1 MHNKGKQLYRAAS
14 VVATVLLL
22 IFSYRYIDGLLD
34 DDPFNNVDLQWS
46 YIALSVGLFIA
57 FYVLVSLNWIEAAR
71 ITQGDVDQRQFAVF
85 MASQPFKYMP
95 SSVFIFSSRAVF
107 AKRLGISLKNSSIAQ
122 LLENAALIGANL
134 ALFVVLTAWRAQ
146 VALGLAAAA
155 TVVAAAG
162 IAAVYGPEQFRLRIS
177 RLSIDVVLPT
187 AALLRMFALCTAGW
201 FLAGL
206 AFVALHEGLSLDG
219 YSTTSLLAANT
230 IAFSASMLAV
240 FAPGGIG
247 VREFVYTQYDI
258 GALPVLVWRIVV
270 FAIDM
275 VVGLVAVTVI
285 YLWRPSQS
293 RST

>member
-1 MHNKGKQLYRAAS
+1 MHINGKQLYRAVS
-14 VVATVLLL
+14 VVATALLL

-34 DDPFNNVDLQWS
+34 DDPFRDVDVQWP
-46 YIALSVGLFIA
+46 YMALCVGLFVA

-71 ITQGDVDQRQFAVF
+71 ITQPDVDQRQFAVF

-122 LLENAALIGANL
+122 LLENAALGVANL
-134 ALFVVLTAWRAQ
+134 SLFVVLTALRWH
-146 VALGLAAAA
+146 VGLGIAAGLVVVL
-155 TVVAAAG
+155 VVAAV
-162 IAAVYGPEQFRLRIS
+162 AAYGPEQFRVTLARPA
-177 RLSIDVVLPT
+177 IDVALPV
-187 AALLRMFALCTAGW
+187 AALLRMFVLCAVGW

-230 IAFSASMLAV
+230 IAFSASMLAI

-247 VREFVYTQYDI
+247 VREFVYTQYNVA
-258 GALPVLVWRIVV
+258 ALPVLVWRIVV

-275 VVGLVAVTVI
+275 VVGLFAVAAI
-285 YLWRPSQS
+285 YLWRP
-293 RST
+293 RTRRG